1 MTSALLFLLHFY
13 SESKNKNNDN
23 NNNNSNMSSL
33 GYAQRLAWKED
44 VGGTLGS
51 EEIHFESE
59 RVEQLAKELADVIRE
74 AGKIDD
80 DDDDDTKKK
89 KKKKTGVIVHTGAG
103 ISTAAG
109 IPDFRGPKGIWT
121 LQKAGKNYR
130 RVRCRSR

>member
-1 MTSALLFLLHFY
+1 
-13 SESKNKNNDN
+13 
-23 NNNNSNMSSL
+23 MSSL

-80 DDDDDTKKK
+80 DDDDDDEEKDDDEDEED
-89 KKKKTGVIVHTGAG
+89 GCHCSHG
-103 ISTAAG
+103 
-109 IPDFRGPKGIWT
+109 RWH
-121 LQKAGKNYR
+121 
-130 RVRCRSR
+130 